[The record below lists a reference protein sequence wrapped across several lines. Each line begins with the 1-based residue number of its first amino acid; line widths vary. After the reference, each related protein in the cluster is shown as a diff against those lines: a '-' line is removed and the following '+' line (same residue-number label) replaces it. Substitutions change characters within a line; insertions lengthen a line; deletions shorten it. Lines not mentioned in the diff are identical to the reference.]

1 MGMTTISSIRANLE
15 KLKAQTERER
25 LGPQR
30 KSTTVETRQE
40 LDHFLAEIEARPAGA
55 APHPDKS
62 GQVEVLAELD
72 RVQTI
77 LDNLYNRAPI

>member
-1 MGMTTISSIRANLE
+1 MDLRS
-15 KLKAQTERER
+15 LKHR
-25 LGPQR
+25 LGKLGPRPGPGR
-30 KSTTVETRQE
+30 KATTAETRQE